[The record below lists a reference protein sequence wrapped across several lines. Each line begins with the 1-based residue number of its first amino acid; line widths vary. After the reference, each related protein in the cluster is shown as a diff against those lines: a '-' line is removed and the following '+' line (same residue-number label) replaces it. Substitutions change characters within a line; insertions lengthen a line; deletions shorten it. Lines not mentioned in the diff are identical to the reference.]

1 MADVT
6 IRRIHAADG
15 GVLEEREIDENALPF
30 FPGWTVVRPKAGDK
44 ASTKA
49 EPTTTPSKE

>member
-6 IRRIHAADG
+6 IRYAPTG
-15 GVLEEREIDENALPF
+15 ETREIDETAVPF

-49 EPTTTPSKE
+49 EPTTTPSKES